1 MKRFKYL
8 FMALLLF
15 SFYNVNALEVN
26 NEVSNEDNIVV
37 NNKDNVM
44 DLSNLDN
51 ADETMLLN
59 NNVVYVA
66 EVNGV
71 LYEDI
76 DIAIENANDNDV
88 VTLLSDV
95 NPTKTFYK
103 SLTFTGNYKITYDV
117 YGWRYTGNLTIDGA
131 TLIINSDE
139 FRVVANNGEAS
150 NWAAMVLNGSLTVTN
165 SGKIEFNFDSKYG
178 TYTGIYTDSDVT
190 INVLNSSKFYINGKN
205 TKGTSGQ
212 GIQLGKTAD
221 TGIFVK
227 SHSEFKIDGTNRG
240 YVNSPVVYVEDS
252 DFSVVNCTNNASNG
266 GTFTA
271 INSNVTFTNNASLGL
286 STKRLNSTNSTF
298 ILSDNGYSGL
308 VLGDVSKIDGKSKMY
323 INNNNKTAYRYGA
336 FWVGGQTTFESGA
349 ILEVN
354 NNEAT
359 GIRVSTVKVG
369 WAQLTSGSLLIE
381 DGVSLSIMNN
391 KAENSTIYEDNY
403 GGGIYATGPVI
414 LPKDA
419 KIYNN
424 HAKNA
429 ADDIYVAQ
437 AGYIDFGNVGTNWIL
452 DDCTDLIDGWY
463 DDSENTR
470 WNAHG
475 ETLEDDYTVLVE
487 PGKLEGIS
495 IKAAHGTLGKLIV
508 KHVDTEGKE
517 LLETIETIKLV
528 GTKYETN
535 KETIKGYAFESVTG
549 LENGEYI
556 KGDITVTYVYHKTG
570 KLIINYV
577 DTEGN
582 KLLDSI
588 ETEEKVGTEYK
599 TSKKDI
605 EGYDFVNVTGLE
617 EGTYDV
623 EDTIVTYVYEKQKGD
638 LVINYVD
645 TEGNKLIDSK
655 KTTEEVGTKY
665 ETTAEE
671 IDGYELKEVQ
681 GEETGTYEL
690 GTTVVTYVY
699 EVAPNTGISVNNNS
713 KILFA
718 STSLLTIA
726 VLVFRKKR
734 FN

>member
-8 FMALLLF
+8 FIALLLF
-15 SFYNVNALEVN
+15 SFNSVYANEIN

-59 NNVVYVA
+59 NNVVYAA

-71 LYEDI
+71 EYEDI
-76 DIAIENANDNDV
+76 DTAIENANDNDV
-88 VTLLSDV
+88 ITLLSDV

-117 YGWRYTGNLTIDGA
+117 YGWRYNGNLVVDGA

-139 FRVVANNGEAS
+139 FRVAANNGEAAK
-150 NWAAMVLNGSLTVTN
+150 WAAMILNGSLTVTN
-165 SGKIEFNFDSKYG
+165 EGKIEFNYDSKYD
-178 TYTGIYTDSDVT
+178 TVTAIYTDKDVT
-190 INVLNSSKFYINGKN
+190 INVLNNSKFYINGLN
-205 TKGTSGQ
+205 TKGKDGQ
-212 GIQLGKTAD
+212 GIQLGKTLG
-221 TGIFVK
+221 TGIYVK
-227 SHSEFKIDGTNRG
+227 NNSEFKIDGANRG
-240 YVNSPVVYVEDS
+240 YVNSPIVYVDSS

-266 GTFTA
+266 GIFTA
-271 INSNVTFTNNASLGL
+271 INSTITFTNNASLGL
-286 STKRLNSTNSTF
+286 STSKLNSVNSTF
-298 ILSDNGYSGL
+298 NLSDNGYSGL
-308 VLGDVSKIDGKSKMY
+308 VLGDVSNIDGTSKIY
-323 INNNNKTAYRYGA
+323 INNNNKIAYRYGA
-336 FWVGGQTTFESGA
+336 FWVGGETTFESGSV
-349 ILEVN
+349 LEVKN
-354 NNEAT
+354 NKAT
-359 GIRVSTVKVG
+359 GIRVSTQKVG
-369 WAQLTSGSLLIE
+369 YAQLTSGSLLIE
-381 DGVSLSIMNN
+381 EGSDVTITNN
-391 KAENSTIYEDNY
+391 RSENSTIYEDNF
-403 GGGIYATGPVI
+403 GGGIYATGAVI
-414 LPKDA
+414 LPKNA

-429 ADDIYVAQ
+429 ADDIYVVG
-437 AGYIDFGNVGTNWIL
+437 AGYIEFGEVGTNWIL
-452 DDCTDLIDGWY
+452 DDCDDLIDGWY
-463 DDSENTR
+463 DDNENTR

-475 ETLEDDYTVLVE
+475 ETLEDDYTNLVE

-495 IKAAHGTLGKLIV
+495 IKAAHGTLGRLIV
-508 KHVDTEGKE
+508 KHVDTEGNE

-535 KETIKGYAFESVTG
+535 KEDIDGYVFESVDG
-549 LENGEYI
+549 LESGEYI

-605 EGYDFVNVTGLE
+605 EGYDFVSVTGLE

-655 KTTEEVGTKY
+655 KTTKEVGTKY

-699 EVAPNTGISVNNNS
+699 EVAPNTGISVNSNS